1 MSNPFRTLWR
11 ASAMAGLGALAFFAH
26 GQEVPTEVKEA
37 LKRADEAVAKIVAV
51 PAGQRTFDNTVG
63 ALDDLTTRLES
74 ETNIPIFLQ
83 NVSTSEKER
92 ADSRAAEEAVSE
104 WGIAIGKREDL
115 YRAIKAYADTKP
127 SLQGEQKRLLEF
139 VIRDYRR
146 AGMDLTPE
154 KRERLKA
161 IEIELQK
168 LATDFQ
174 KNIYEDETVAFFTE
188 KELKGLPADTLKGL
202 RRTNGGLLIVGMDG
216 PTMSAVLDYA
226 EDREVRKK
234 AWFAYKRRGG
244 QRNVRLLEKI
254 LALRSEAS
262 TLLGYPTTVDYE
274 VETRMAKDA
283 KTVAKFYTDLRPIV
297 RKKAQLDYDQ
307 FSAEL
312 RAATK
317 DGKAKLAPWDQ
328 SFIKQRLL
336 KNKYSVDSQK
346 VAEYFPITQVFD
358 GLFQITSSIYG
369 IEFKDVTADASKL
382 GLPTWHADAK
392 LWSIS
397 DKASGELLGH
407 IYTDLYPRENKYNH
421 AACWGLKPR
430 KVWPDGTVQ
439 KPLAALVCNFTK
451 PTADKPSLMTHP
463 EVETFFHEFGHGLH
477 QILTE
482 TKYGRFSGTA
492 VARDFVEAPSQM
504 FENWVWDASVLGKFA
519 KHYKSGE
526 VLPAK
531 TLKAMNDA
539 RTLGSALEAEHQF
552 YYGLVDQAYHTA
564 PGGKIDTTKTGVDLL
579 GQVELYEPPVGTFF
593 QSSFGHLMGY
603 QGAYYGYQWS
613 LVYAQDMYTKFEQ
626 KGPLDP
632 TTGMEY
638 RKKVLARGGSIDE
651 TEMMRDFLGRGPN
664 MDAYLKS
671 LGLTPKK

>member
-11 ASAMAGLGALAFFAH
+11 ASATVGIGALVFLAH
-26 GQEVPTEVKEA
+26 GQEVPADVKDA

-104 WGIAIGKREDL
+104 WGIALGKREDL
-115 YRAIKAYADTKP
+115 YRAIKAFAETKP
-127 SLQGEQKRLLEF
+127 SLEGEQKRLLEF

-174 KNIYEDETVAFFTE
+174 KNIYEDETVVFFSE
-188 KELKGLPADTLKGL
+188 KELKGLPEDVKKGL
-202 RRTNGGLLIVGMDG
+202 KKTSGDLYILTMDG
-216 PTMSAVLDYA
+216 PTMGAMLDYA
-226 EDREVRKK
+226 EDREARKK

-254 LALRSEAS
+254 LALRAEAS
-262 TLLGYPTTVDYE
+262 KSLGYATTVDYE

-297 RKKAQLDYDQ
+297 RKKAQIDYDQ
-307 FSAEL
+307 FQTEL
-312 RAATK
+312 RAVTK
-317 DGKAKLAPWDQ
+317 DRTAKLSPWDQ

-346 VAEYFPITQVFD
+346 VAEYFPVTQVFD

-369 IEFKDVTADASKL
+369 IEFKDVTADAPKL

-504 FENWVWDASVLGKFA
+504 FENWVWDANVLGKFA
-519 KHYKSGE
+519 KHYKTGE

-552 YYGLVDQAYHTA
+552 YYGLVDQAYHLA
-564 PGGKIDTTKTGVDLL
+564 PEGKIDTTKVGVDLL
-579 GQVELYEPPVGTFF
+579 GQVELYQPPVGTFF

-613 LVYAQDMYTKFEQ
+613 LVYAQDMYTKFE
-626 KGPLDP
+626 KNGPLDP
-632 TTGMEY
+632 KTGMEY
-638 RKKVLARGGSIDE
+638 RKQVLARGGSIDE
-651 TEMMRDFLGRGPN
+651 TEMMRAFLGRGPN

-671 LGLTPKK
+671 LGLEPKK